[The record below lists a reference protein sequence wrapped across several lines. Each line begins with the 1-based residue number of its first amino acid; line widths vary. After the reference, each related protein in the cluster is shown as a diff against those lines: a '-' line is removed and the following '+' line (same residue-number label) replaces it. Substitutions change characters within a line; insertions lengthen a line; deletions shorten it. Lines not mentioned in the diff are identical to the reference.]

1 MKKKVLFIL
10 KYPRAWNMDII
21 SKFANYYETESLYI
35 SDYVN
40 KNFTE
45 VVDEINYLIKSK
57 NIEITVFDV
66 DYFKFIN
73 FFFIEKI
80 NAKKKILWTGDD
92 FELHEMNA
100 ITASACDIVLSHC
113 PLSVLKYRE
122 KGYRSYILHGE
133 DGTVR
138 NNENAKKEV
147 DVLFFG
153 VITPDRKEFLDY
165 IAKEGIA
172 LKNIG
177 HEENT
182 VGVPKDELL
191 KIISKSKIVLNL
203 SKSRTSSVKSFTSEN
218 IYKFNYQFKGRIIKA
233 GLGGAVCVSEYSP
246 GIELLFNK
254 EEVPVFFTKEECVK
268 IIKNLLSNEELLNEY
283 KNKFSKKS
291 LDLFE
296 DKRTFEPIYDAIEKM
311 NHNRVDLIKIP
322 YWYLRISIKQILL
335 RNMKLQNLVKS
346 ILQFKLIFKMI
357 KNSNL
362 LAKFLV
368 IIESIINTFWY
379 SFVLTFK
386 SKK

>member
-1 MKKKVLFIL
+1 
-10 KYPRAWNMDII
+10 
-21 SKFANYYETESLYI
+21 
-35 SDYVN
+35 
-40 KNFTE
+40 
-45 VVDEINYLIKSK
+45 
-57 NIEITVFDV
+57 
-66 DYFKFIN
+66 
-73 FFFIEKI
+73 
-80 NAKKKILWTGDD
+80 
-92 FELHEMNA
+92 
-100 ITASACDIVLSHC
+100 
-113 PLSVLKYRE
+113 
-122 KGYRSYILHGE
+122 
-133 DGTVR
+133 
-138 NNENAKKEV
+138 
-147 DVLFFG
+147 
-153 VITPDRKEFLDY
+153 
-165 IAKEGIA
+165 
-172 LKNIG
+172 
-177 HEENT
+177 
-182 VGVPKDELL
+182 
-191 KIISKSKIVLNL
+191 
-203 SKSRTSSVKSFTSEN
+203 
-218 IYKFNYQFKGRIIKA
+218 
-233 GLGGAVCVSEYSP
+233 
-246 GIELLFNK
+246 LLFNK

>member
-1 MKKKVLFIL
+1 M
-10 KYPRAWNMDII
+10 
-21 SKFANYYETESLYI
+21 
-35 SDYVN
+35 
-40 KNFTE
+40 
-45 VVDEINYLIKSK
+45 
-57 NIEITVFDV
+57 
-66 DYFKFIN
+66 
-73 FFFIEKI
+73 
-80 NAKKKILWTGDD
+80 
-92 FELHEMNA
+92 
-100 ITASACDIVLSHC
+100 
-113 PLSVLKYRE
+113 
-122 KGYRSYILHGE
+122 
-133 DGTVR
+133 
-138 NNENAKKEV
+138 
-147 DVLFFG
+147 
-153 VITPDRKEFLDY
+153 
-165 IAKEGIA
+165 
-172 LKNIG
+172 
-177 HEENT
+177 
-182 VGVPKDELL
+182 
-191 KIISKSKIVLNL
+191 
-203 SKSRTSSVKSFTSEN
+203 
-218 IYKFNYQFKGRIIKA
+218 
-233 GLGGAVCVSEYSP
+233 SEYSP

>member
-1 MKKKVLFIL
+1 
-10 KYPRAWNMDII
+10 
-21 SKFANYYETESLYI
+21 
-35 SDYVN
+35 
-40 KNFTE
+40 
-45 VVDEINYLIKSK
+45 
-57 NIEITVFDV
+57 
-66 DYFKFIN
+66 
-73 FFFIEKI
+73 
-80 NAKKKILWTGDD
+80 
-92 FELHEMNA
+92 
-100 ITASACDIVLSHC
+100 
-113 PLSVLKYRE
+113 
-122 KGYRSYILHGE
+122 
-133 DGTVR
+133 
-138 NNENAKKEV
+138 
-147 DVLFFG
+147 
-153 VITPDRKEFLDY
+153 
-165 IAKEGIA
+165 
-172 LKNIG
+172 
-177 HEENT
+177 
-182 VGVPKDELL
+182 
-191 KIISKSKIVLNL
+191 
-203 SKSRTSSVKSFTSEN
+203 
-218 IYKFNYQFKGRIIKA
+218 
-233 GLGGAVCVSEYSP
+233 VSEYSP